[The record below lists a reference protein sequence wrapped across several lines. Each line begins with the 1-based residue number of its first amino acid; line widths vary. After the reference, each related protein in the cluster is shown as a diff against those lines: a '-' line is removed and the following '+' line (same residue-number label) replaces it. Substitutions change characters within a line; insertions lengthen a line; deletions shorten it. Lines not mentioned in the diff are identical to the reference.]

1 MTYAVDL
8 NIDVPVLAQHLTIDD
23 VPKHAHTRLY
33 TDLHINPKLL
43 ELLAEISIGVSFAES
58 FYMPRYAKST
68 IHCDT
73 KMFTDIAKMNFVYD
87 GMRSKMHWYEA
98 HDIAH
103 RDTNHS
109 IIGSNYRKYDASEVT
124 LIHSQSIGCPAL
136 VQAGIPHNVTT
147 LRESRLCI
155 SLFLVDLAT
164 NQYLSFSESINRCRQ
179 FIQTPS

>member
-1 MTYAVDL
+1 MIYAVDL

-43 ELLAEISIGVSFAES
+43 ELLTELSIGVSFAES
-58 FYMPRYAKST
+58 FYMPRYTKSI

-73 KMFTDIAKMNFVYD
+73 KLFTDIAKMNFVYY
-87 GMRSKMHWYEA
+87 GMGSSMNWYQA
-98 HDIAH
+98 HDVAH
-103 RDTNHS
+103 RDTNPS
-109 IIGSNYRKYDASEVT
+109 IIGSNYRKYDNNEVT

-147 LRESRLCI
+147 LREPRLCI
-155 SLFLVDLAT
+155 SLFLIDIDT
-164 NQYLSFSESINRCRQ
+164 NEYLSFDDSIERFST
-179 FIQTPS
+179 FIPTK